1 MDKNNM
7 QELEHLRSEESSN
20 DQRGISG
27 REIIFGI
34 VGLLA
39 GLLVLSSVWAITGRS
54 AAQFPQVT
62 EVEPYA
68 APDFELQSLDDST
81 VRLSDYRG
89 EVVLLNFWGTF
100 CEPCKAET
108 PALQSAY
115 QKLKD
120 QGFVIIGVDLLNS
133 ERLNNRSV
141 QDVRKFVQ
149 LYGVDYPIVLD
160 EDGRVSRAYA
170 IYPIPTSYI
179 IDRDGKVRYIRVG
192 ELREA
197 DVEMLFRALTK
208 RT

>member
-1 MDKNNM
+1 M
-7 QELEHLRSEESSN
+7 QELEHLRREESSA
-20 DQRGISG
+20 DQPGISG
-27 REIIFGI
+27 REIIYGI

-39 GLLVLSSVWAITGRS
+39 GLLVLSSVWAITGRN

-89 EVVLLNFWGTF
+89 QVVLLNFWGTF

-120 QGFVIIGVDLLNS
+120 QGFVIIGVDLLKS
-133 ERLNNRSV
+133 ERLNNRDV
-141 QDVRKFVQ
+141 QDVREFMQ
-149 LYGVDYPIVLD
+149 LYDVDYPIVLD
-160 EDGRVSRAYA
+160 EDGSVMRAYA
-170 IYPIPTSYI
+170 INPIPTSYI

-197 DVEMLFRALTK
+197 EVEMLFRALNK